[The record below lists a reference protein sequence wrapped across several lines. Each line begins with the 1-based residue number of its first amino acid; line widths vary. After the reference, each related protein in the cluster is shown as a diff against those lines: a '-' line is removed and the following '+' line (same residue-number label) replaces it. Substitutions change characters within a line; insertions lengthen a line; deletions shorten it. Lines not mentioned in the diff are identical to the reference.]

1 MRTILMID
9 DDRLQCRLTEKL
21 FEKFQGERFQL
32 YSVNTYEEGLAE
44 LMEGRHAA
52 CLLDYQ
58 LGPRDGLMLMRTAL
72 AAGATTPIVFLTAET
87 SRDVDTE
94 ALNAGALDYL
104 VKGEITAGALER
116 SLRYALKLGE
126 TLAELRRLATHDA
139 LTGLHNRRE
148 FDRRLVEEVA
158 RARRFGRPLSLV
170 LLDLD
175 YFKAINDTHGHPAG
189 DEVLKAVAR
198 RLAGGSRKTDRLARH
213 GGEEFALLLVETNVE
228 AALTQARR
236 LLSIIADTP
245 VALPEG
251 MTLAVTASAGVA
263 ELAPDGDELSLVRAA
278 DEALYRAKASGR
290 ARALKA

>member
-21 FEKFQGERFQL
+21 FEKFRGERFRL
-32 YSVNTYEEGLAE
+32 YSVFTYEEGLAE

-72 AAGATTPIVFLTAET
+72 AAGATTPIIFLTAET
-87 SRDVDTE
+87 SRAVDTE
-94 ALNAGALDYL
+94 ALNAGAFDYL
-104 VKGEITAGALER
+104 VKGEITVGALER

-175 YFKAINDTHGHPAG
+175 RFKSINDTHGHPAG
-189 DEVLKAVAR
+189 DAVLVEVAR
-198 RLAGGSRKTDRLARH
+198 RLSADVRRTDRLARH
-213 GGEEFALLLVETNVE
+213 GGEEFALLLVETAQD
-228 AALTQARR
+228 AALAQARR
-236 LLSIIADTP
+236 LLTLIAEAP
-245 VALPEG
+245 VVLPDG
-251 MTLAVTASAGVA
+251 GTLTVTASAGVA
-263 ELAPDGDELSLVRAA
+263 GLTADGDELSLVRAA
-278 DEALYRAKASGR
+278 DEALYRAKAAGRGR
-290 ARALKA
+290 ALPA